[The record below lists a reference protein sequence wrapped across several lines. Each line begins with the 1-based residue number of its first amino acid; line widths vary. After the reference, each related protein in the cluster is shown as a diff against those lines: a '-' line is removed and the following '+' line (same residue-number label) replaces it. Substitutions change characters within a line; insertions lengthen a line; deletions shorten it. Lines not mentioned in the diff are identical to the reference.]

1 MNLNC
6 NLQTADK
13 LLVTASVFS
22 SEAAI
27 SSIKNI
33 LREGK
38 SKAKPTLSFE
48 YFPPKDDAGAESL
61 FRSFDSLM
69 ELSPDFVSVTYGAGG
84 SNRARSLSVVE
95 RMAPHVPTI
104 GHLTCVGA
112 SKASSLEIIRTFED
126 VGVAAILAIR
136 GDAPKDAP
144 EALAH
149 GELKTA
155 LDLVEL
161 AASASSLDIGVGAF
175 PEVHPESPDMDHDVR
190 VLKLKAEAGASFA
203 VTQLFFKVETYFDL
217 LARCVAAGI
226 EMPIV
231 PGLMPISNAK
241 QVLRMAQMSGAEVPT
256 KLVSKLEDASD
267 EDSRRIGM
275 DFTIDFG
282 RQLLEAGAP
291 GLHIFTLNHSV
302 AATEVA
308 RGTGLA

>member
-1 MNLNC
+1 M
-6 NLQTADK
+6 
-13 LLVTASVFS
+13 VTPFVFF
-22 SEAAI
+22 SEVVI

-33 LREGK
+33 LLEGA

-48 YFPPKDDAGAESL
+48 YFPPKDDAGAEVL

-84 SNRARSLSVVE
+84 SNRERSLSVVE
-95 RMAPHVPTI
+95 RMAPRVPTI

-112 SKASSLEIIRTFED
+112 SRSSSLEIIKTFED
-126 VGVAAILAIR
+126 AGVAAILAIR
-136 GDAPKDAP
+136 GDAPKDDP
-144 EALAH
+144 DALAN

-155 LDLVEL
+155 LELVEL
-161 AASASSLDIGVGAF
+161 AAQASKLDIGVGAF

-190 VLKLKAEAGASFA
+190 VLKLKADAGANFA
-203 VTQLFFKVETYFDL
+203 VTQLFFKVDTYFDL
-217 LARCVAAGI
+217 VARANAAGI
-226 EMPIV
+226 DMPIV

-256 KLVSKLEDASD
+256 QLVSKLESASD
-267 EDSRRIGM
+267 EESRRIGM
-275 DFTIDFG
+275 DFTIEFG

-291 GLHIFTLNHSV
+291 GLHIFTLNQST
-302 AATEVA
+302 AAAEVA